1 MDFPVS
7 LRTNEFSE
15 GLSFSNFVGSDTVT
29 EVNTLAVRWRP
40 ANSLATARHI
50 FLSLFCY
57 TSDKGVSA
65 YHNIMPKKSS
75 PRKPAK
81 HSPKR
86 ELNWRETQLS
96 QLRSMRDGLRDR
108 QRLFLGRR
116 PHRSFQLT
124 RRRDYV
130 RGTGLPGYI
139 AMTYHVFA
147 TLKKNARLFG
157 LAVLVF
163 SLLSIAL
170 TGVASQ
176 QTYSQAQEIIAQ
188 SGKDIFSGAAGK
200 MGEAALLIVGGF
212 TGSSANMSPEQQIYL
227 TLSLF
232 LTWLVTVWLL
242 RELFAGRKPRF
253 RDGLYNSGAPIVPT
267 MLIVLWI
274 AVQMIPI
281 GIISIVY
288 AALSGVGIIGDGFG
302 AMLFAIITTLVGTLV
317 LYWTVPSFLALV
329 IVTLPGMYPVAALR
343 AAGDLVVGKRL
354 AVLYR
359 MLWLIGTI
367 LLAWGVVMVPLVI
380 LDGWLKSMW
389 QWYAQFPMVPLLVAT
404 ASTMTIVW
412 SSTYIYI
419 MYRKMVDHGAK

>member
-1 MDFPVS
+1 
-7 LRTNEFSE
+7 
-15 GLSFSNFVGSDTVT
+15 
-29 EVNTLAVRWRP
+29 
-40 ANSLATARHI
+40 
-50 FLSLFCY
+50 
-57 TSDKGVSA
+57 
-65 YHNIMPKKSS
+65 
-75 PRKPAK
+75 
-81 HSPKR
+81 
-86 ELNWRETQLS
+86 
-96 QLRSMRDGLRDR
+96 
-108 QRLFLGRR
+108 
-116 PHRSFQLT
+116 
-124 RRRDYV
+124 
-130 RGTGLPGYI
+130 
-139 AMTYHVFA
+139 MTYHVFA